1 VIPGKASGLVPA
13 LRRTVTPAL
22 RALRTY
28 WGTTLLLLATA
39 ATALAALLPVTSL
52 VASAGG
58 GLSTRLGLAPWRGAD
73 LELAWSALAW
83 SPTASRQAAL
93 HLLFRLLLGVA
104 AGVLTVAVL
113 TVISLSAARA
123 SERAFEVRVRRA
135 VGASRGQ
142 LLAAGLF
149 EGGAIA
155 AGALAAGGV
164 LGMAAAQLAIA
175 AWPGFVGPP
184 TFPGNLVAV
193 VATLCGIVVG
203 AVLPV
208 ALPRRVSA
216 LPGPTGK
223 PLELVVPA
231 LQLGL
236 SLTVLTAAALLERE
250 AGRLTAPARAT
261 AEAGEVF
268 QVTTP
273 ESSPGARAARY
284 ASLLE
289 RFGDPRPFST
299 VSLTSPGTL
308 VGLGMVDVVTTDC
321 GSCSLGG
328 LAFPL
333 HPVAATHHLV
343 SADTFR
349 VLALSVVAG
358 RRIVDADRW
367 NAPRVAVV
375 SQSLAE
381 RHFERGG
388 AVGRHILIG
397 HGPGEWYMVV
407 GVVRDQPP
415 TGFGGGVQPRDAV
428 YLSVLQ
434 HPARTVD
441 LLVRAPA
448 DSGAMAAV
456 ARRLREALGGAGAR
470 VSRASL
476 SGLRAAEAAPVRWF
490 GGMLRMEG
498 WVLLMLATVGTFV
511 VMRLWVVSLLYEL
524 ALRRAV
530 GARRRAI
537 IGFVLSRAAGVAI
550 GGVAIGLWAGL
561 LVWGTLATVFAGLPP
576 WDVHAALR
584 IAPLL
589 AAATLAGAL
598 LPAWRAARAAP
609 TTRLSGG
616 PG

>member
-1 VIPGKASGLVPA
+1 
-13 LRRTVTPAL
+13 
-22 RALRTY
+22 
-28 WGTTLLLLATA
+28 
-39 ATALAALLPVTSL
+39 
-52 VASAGG
+52 
-58 GLSTRLGLAPWRGAD
+58 
-73 LELAWSALAW
+73 
-83 SPTASRQAAL
+83 
-93 HLLFRLLLGVA
+93 
-104 AGVLTVAVL
+104 
-113 TVISLSAARA
+113 
-123 SERAFEVRVRRA
+123 
-135 VGASRGQ
+135 
-142 LLAAGLF
+142 
-149 EGGAIA
+149 
-155 AGALAAGGV
+155 
-164 LGMAAAQLAIA
+164 
-175 AWPGFVGPP
+175 
-184 TFPGNLVAV
+184 
-193 VATLCGIVVG
+193 
-203 AVLPV
+203 
-208 ALPRRVSA
+208 
-216 LPGPTGK
+216 
-223 PLELVVPA
+223 
-231 LQLGL
+231 
-236 SLTVLTAAALLERE
+236 
-250 AGRLTAPARAT
+250 
-261 AEAGEVF
+261 VF

-273 ESSPGARAARY
+273 ESSPGARAVRY

-289 RFGDPRPFST
+289 RFGDPPSFAA

-321 GSCSLGG
+321 GNCSLGG
-328 LAFPL
+328 LAFQL

-358 RRIVDADRW
+358 RQIVDADRW

-381 RHFERGG
+381 RHFERGE
-388 AVGRHILIG
+388 AVGRRILIG

-415 TGFGGGVQPRDAV
+415 TGFGAGLQPRDAV

-441 LLVRAPA
+441 LLVRTPA
-448 DSGAMAAV
+448 DSGVMAV
-456 ARRLREALGGAGAR
+456 VDRRLRDTLGGAGTQ

-476 SGLRAAEAAPVRWF
+476 SGLRATEAAPVRWF
-490 GGMLRMEG
+490 GRMLRMEG
-498 WVLLMLATVGTFV
+498 WVLLVLATLGTFV

-537 IGFVLSRAAGVAI
+537 VGFVLSRAAGVAI
-550 GGVAIGLWAGL
+550 GGVAIGLWVGL
-561 LVWGTLATVFAGLPP
+561 LVWGTLATVFPGLPE

-609 TTRLSGG
+609 TRLLRG
-616 PG
+616 